1 MTLRYRSF
9 WWLLGA
15 FWVGA
20 VFILC
25 LIPSPP
31 IPLHFAFADKYEHMA
46 TYTLLMLWFGQ
57 LSRHWLV
64 AAVLIL
70 MGVSIELLQGMGGI
84 RMFEWADIAAN
95 TFGVVLGSLLLL
107 TPLSRTLSSVEQRLL
122 IRHDKND

>member
-1 MTLRYRSF
+1 MTLQYRSF

-15 FWVGA
+15 CWVGA
-20 VFILC
+20 VFFLC

-31 IPLHFAFADKYEHMA
+31 VPLNFAFADKYEHMA

-70 MGVSIELLQGMGGI
+70 MGVSIELLQGMGGV
-84 RMFEWADIAAN
+84 RMFEWTDIAAN
-95 TFGVVLGSLLLL
+95 TLGVALGMLLLL
-107 TPLSRTLSSVEQRLL
+107 TPLSNALVSVEHRLL
-122 IRHDKND
+122 RRHNKND